1 MRRLVLTP
9 RWLPATIGVLAG
21 LLAVKS
27 VTLVR
32 TAAISGGIGEMS
44 LWSGDARAAAPAEA
58 KAGEAKAGEAKPPA
72 GKAGDPKAGD
82 AKPTASDPPPADPPV
97 TMSERTLLLELRQRR
112 QELEAREATLAERES
127 VIVAAQDKLTSRVE
141 ELRDL
146 QRKLEAL
153 DSERRKQED
162 SSWQGLVKLY
172 ETMKPRDAA
181 TIFNDLAM
189 PVLVQVMD
197 RMKDAK
203 AAAVLAA
210 MEPDKARML
219 TQALAKLR
227 TRPEVDARQA
237 STPPRAPQPAGQSPP
252 TQSPPTQPP
261 QGRPRAPSG

>member
-1 MRRLVLTP
+1 MRRLILTP

-32 TAAISGGIGEMS
+32 SAAMSGGIGDLS
-44 LWSGDARAAAPAEA
+44 LWSGDARAAAPADTKPTDP
-58 KAGEAKAGEAKPPA
+58 KAGDAKPQAAKP
-72 GKAGDPKAGD
+72 GDQKAGDPKVGD

-97 TMSERTLLLELRQRR
+97 SMAERALLLELRQRR
-112 QELEAREATLAERES
+112 QDLESREATLAERES
-127 VIVAAQDKLTSRVE
+127 VIVAAQDKLTARVD

-162 SSWQGLVKLY
+162 TSWQGLVKLY
-172 ETMKPRDAA
+172 ETMKPREAA

-210 MEPDKARML
+210 MDPDKARML
-219 TQALAKLR
+219 TQALARLR
-227 TRPEVDARQA
+227 TRTEADVRPA
-237 STPPRAPQPAGQSPP
+237 STPARPATPPPATSQPQA
-252 TQSPPTQPP
+252 
-261 QGRPRAPSG
+261 RPRPPSG